1 MNTLFFIIFWNLGN
15 LYWKLT
21 LTKNIRWMLS
31 LLTSLTH
38 ACSVWP
44 STHGFRMGR
53 RGGRF
58 NLPIPSLPWH
68 HHWRKVK
75 RPPYALLL
83 AKPAYFLRDQP
94 KEFFFTL
101 KWHHYYHHYWT
112 VLGRFLF
119 IVINVPNTWS
129 VSSQSVGKT
138 ILLALEMS
146 SYIYGQL
153 RGVVSLANLG
163 GLPHE
168 VRGSRHLVL
177 HASHFMNCWLFNI
190 WRCWIHQSKS
200 CKK

>member
-1 MNTLFFIIFWNLGN
+1 MHAQFGQALMGSEWGEDEAASTCPFL
-15 LYWKLT
+15 
-21 LTKNIRWMLS
+21 LS
-31 LLTSLTH
+31 PDITIGGKSRGPHTH
-38 ACSVWP
+38 YCWP
-44 STHGFRMGR
+44 
-53 RGGRF
+53 
-58 NLPIPSLPWH
+58 NLPIFCGTSL
-68 HHWRKVK
+68 RN
-75 RPPYALLL
+75 
-83 AKPAYFLRDQP
+83 
-94 KEFFFTL
+94 FFFTL